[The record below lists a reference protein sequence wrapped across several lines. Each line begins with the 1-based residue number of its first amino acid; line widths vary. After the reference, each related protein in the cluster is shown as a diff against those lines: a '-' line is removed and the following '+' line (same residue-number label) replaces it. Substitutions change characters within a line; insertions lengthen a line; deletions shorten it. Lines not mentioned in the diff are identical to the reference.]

1 MKTNNFKL
9 YLESKIT
16 ADDLLDRLESKINE
30 NIITDFKSFL
40 DKGKT
45 ITESVFQKI
54 SDWILKQLEVES
66 YVFEKIIENLKR
78 YSKKM

>member
-30 NIITDFKSFL
+30 NIITDF
-40 DKGKT
+40 
-45 ITESVFQKI
+45 
-54 SDWILKQLEVES
+54 
-66 YVFEKIIENLKR
+66 
-78 YSKKM
+78 